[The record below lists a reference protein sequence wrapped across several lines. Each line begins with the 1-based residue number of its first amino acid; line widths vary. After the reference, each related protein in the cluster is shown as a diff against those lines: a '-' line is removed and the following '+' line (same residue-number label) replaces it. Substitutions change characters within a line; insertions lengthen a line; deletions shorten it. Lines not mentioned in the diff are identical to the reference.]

1 MSATSLSNKHSTA
14 VNWLSRWIIRPAA
27 YVGAF
32 GIALVTRVRVAFNS
46 RPTDKNS
53 LRNARR
59 LEKQRRK
66 ELWRKERAS
75 RHRPAA

>member
-1 MSATSLSNKHSTA
+1 MSATTLSDKHSP
-14 VNWLSRWIIRPAA
+14 VIEWVSRWIIRPAA
-27 YVGAF
+27 YAAACGVAW
-32 GIALVTRVRVAFNS
+32 VVRIRTAITGSPN
-46 RPTDKNS
+46 DKYS
-53 LRNARR
+53 LRGARR